1 MSSLRH
7 GKVRDVI
14 AELAP
19 LRLLS
24 LVQFDDDEVLEQLDL
39 GLGDVDRVSQRL
51 AETLNLMLSSL
62 RLIGFQL
69 DD

>member
-1 MSSLRH
+1 MSGLRY

-19 LRLLS
+19 LRFLS
-24 LVQFDDDEVLEQLDL
+24 LVQFDDDEVLEELDL

-62 RLIGFQL
+62 RLLGFQF

>member
-1 MSSLRH
+1 MSGLRH
-7 GKVRDVI
+7 GKVCDVI

-24 LVQFDDDEVLEQLDL
+24 LVQFDDDEVLEELDL

-62 RLIGFQL
+62 RLLGFQF

>member
-14 AELAP
+14 TELAP

-62 RLIGFQL
+62 RLLGFQF